1 MSTLAQILRIFKEW
15 DITGGDMKEVWVYV
29 ESNVEVH
36 LFRFQR
42 MRSHLGV
49 KEADPAKFPADKL
62 AAVAELLRK
71 STSLQVSDDGEFL
84 KAFFVVK

>member
-1 MSTLAQILRIFKEW
+1 
-15 DITGGDMKEVWVYV
+15 
-29 ESNVEVH
+29 
-36 LFRFQR
+36 

-71 STSLQVSDDGEFL
+71 STSLRVSEDGEFL